1 MSKLWE
7 PLESKGHVETSSYFL
22 DEFGNYSKEFV
33 FVYPIFHEDEE
44 PLYNQTDHEI
54 SYSPRDM
61 EETTLHFG
69 HSQDISNSK
78 FTGIG
83 KLLKRIKMILLL
95 MNLYYL
101 YLIK

>member
-7 PLESKGHVETSSYFL
+7 PLESKGHGETSSYFL

-54 SYSPRDM
+54 STFPVDM
-61 EETTLHFG
+61 EEETTLNC
-69 HSQDISNSK
+69 SQSRNIGNINI
-78 FTGIG
+78 TGIG
-83 KLLKRIKMILLL
+83 KFLKG
-95 MNLYYL
+95 
-101 YLIK
+101 